1 MAGYLI
7 IIAWIPLSAERS
19 NMITNR
25 ITSEFHNNKLRN
37 IIEIRLRLNS
47 KISESLVNI
56 VLAESDSKVDPDIST
71 DPSVPVRRMFFVDF
85 SNQLNNG

>member
-1 MAGYLI
+1 MMLFVCEFFACICTEYKVRIFILYLPGTI
-7 IIAWIPLSAERS
+7 FLL
-19 NMITNR
+19 M
-25 ITSEFHNNKLRN
+25 L
-37 IIEIRLRLNS
+37 RLRLNS

>member
-1 MAGYLI
+1 ML
-7 IIAWIPLSAERS
+7 
-19 NMITNR
+19 
-25 ITSEFHNNKLRN
+25 
-37 IIEIRLRLNS
+37 RLRLNS

-85 SNQLNNG
+85 SNQLNNL